1 MVQFSNAQ
9 GAGLGTQLPAGVMRV
24 YMRDQA
30 GDPKFVGE
38 QGIGHTPGGSQL
50 SVKTGEA
57 FDVTVQPTRLELTR
71 VPGTR
76 GLDRYVRT
84 RIKMRY
90 LVRNARGAPA
100 TVQIRQGGLLRDG
113 KVVEESLRSRRA
125 DSSTLV
131 YDVPVPANGETVLT
145 FTVDNG
151 W

>member
-1 MVQFSNAQ
+1 
-9 GAGLGTQLPAGVMRV
+9 
-24 YMRDQA
+24 MRDQA

-38 QGIGHTPGGSQL
+38 QAIGHTPQGSEL
-50 SVKTGEA
+50 SVKTGDA
-57 FDVTVQPTRLELTR
+57 FDVTVQPTREELTR
-71 VPGTR
+71 IPGAR
-76 GLDRYVRT
+76 GLDRYTRT

-90 LVRNARGAPA
+90 VVRNARPQPV

-113 KVVEESLRSRRA
+113 KVLEESLRSRRA

-131 YDVPVPANGETVLT
+131 YDVPVPANGETALT

>member
-1 MVQFSNAQ
+1 
-9 GAGLGTQLPAGVMRV
+9 MRV
-24 YMRDQA
+24 YIRDQA

-50 SVKTGEA
+50 SVKTGDA
-57 FDVTVQPTRLELTR
+57 FDVTVQPTREEMTR
-71 VPGTR
+71 VPVAR
-76 GLDRYVRT
+76 GLDRYART

-90 LVRNARGAPA
+90 LVRNARPEPV
-100 TVQIRQGGLLRDG
+100 TVQLRQGGLWRDG
-113 KVVEESLRSRRA
+113 KVLEESLRSRRA

-131 YDVPVPANGETVLT
+131 YDVPVPANGETVVT